1 MDLLDEMEM
10 ENALAT
16 GSEPA
21 SDDQSGPARRPGIK
35 PHPSRSP
42 VIYRDQGKDRL
53 PAPEVFA
60 TNRII
65 Y

>member
-21 SDDQSGPARRPGIK
+21 SDDQSGPARRPG
-35 PHPSRSP
+35 HLTSS
-42 VIYRDQGKDRL
+42 
-53 PAPEVFA
+53 FA
-60 TNRII
+60 AVL
-65 Y
+65 